1 MHGRRHP
8 SLRPL
13 GADPVPDRKVSDA
26 TPTFTDSPLP
36 RHRGIRVHPSLAA
49 SRAAHP
55 SNYRNNVIDLNQH
68 DYCTQYHLAADTRC
82 RTCGAN
88 PCWLWC
94 PECDDHRAG
103 TGSHA
108 VPCTHRRTDSQALGP
123 VRPRGR
129 AVGDQHRV
137 ARIELPARRR
147 EPHWLLRD
155 FPDGIASARGP
166 VQRGRLSRLV
176 DGEVGSGAEHHGGR
190 NPVCVV
196 GTFALAI
203 VTWTLIL
210 WAVI

>member
-8 SLRPL
+8 SLRPY

-55 SNYRNNVIDLNQH
+55 SNYRKHNELD
-68 DYCTQYHLAADTRC
+68 HLAADHDDDGTTSPLDDDRS
-82 RTCGAN
+82 RTSGAN
-88 PCWLWC
+88 VSPAT
-94 PECDDHRAG
+94 RA
-103 TGSHA
+103 TGGDAMPS
-108 VPCTHRRTDSQALGP
+108 CHRRTDSQALGP

-129 AVGDQHRV
+129 AVGDRYRM
-137 ARIELPARRR
+137 ARIELPSRGNQLDGVRGHLPDVPGSRRPVR
-147 EPHWLLRD
+147 CERVLVSSGRVER
-155 FPDGIASARGP
+155 RG
-166 VQRGRLSRLV
+166 
-176 DGEVGSGAEHHGGR
+176 EHSGGR

-203 VTWTLIL
+203 VIWTVIL
-210 WAVI
+210 WAVV